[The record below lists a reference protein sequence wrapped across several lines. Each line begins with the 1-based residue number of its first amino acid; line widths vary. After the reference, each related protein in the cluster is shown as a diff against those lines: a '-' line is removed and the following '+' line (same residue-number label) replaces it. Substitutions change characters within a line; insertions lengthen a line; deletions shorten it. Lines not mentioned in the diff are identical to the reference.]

1 MNKAVCLLII
11 VAATGCLSRKPLNKE
26 SFAFNIPEANPHAT
40 STNAPVLTVRQISV
54 MPPFDSPSLTYRT
67 GEFSYERDPYAEF
80 LASPAASL
88 GEPLR
93 ALLRNTGKFSTVTE
107 PESALRSN
115 LDLEVSVTQLYG
127 DFRDKAQ
134 PAAVLTTHFVL
145 FNAGT
150 PRGSRIS
157 KSPPTVLV
165 QKIYSQRV
173 PLKSRTAAAVV
184 AALNEALHQIVVQF
198 ARDIAV
204 K

>member
-1 MNKAVCLLII
+1 MNKVVCLLII
-11 VAATGCLSRKPLNKE
+11 VAATGCLSKKPLNKE

-40 STNAPVLTVRQISV
+40 STSAPVLTVRQISV

-93 ALLRNTGKFSTVTE
+93 ALLRNTDKFSTVTD

-134 PAAVLTTHFVL
+134 PAAVLEIRFVL
-145 FNAGT
+145 FDAGM
-150 PRGSRIS
+150 PRRSRS
-157 KSPPTVLV
+157 TPTVLV

-173 PLKSRTAAAVV
+173 PLKSRTASGVV

-198 ARDIAV
+198 ARDIPV